1 MIQDIHCE
9 QRSEIVTKFL
19 QGLENYIAEI
29 AKTYPG
35 LKPDEIAVLFKEN
48 FQRQML
54 ANAGYHRQ
62 LADANDKEGDKAMSE
77 FHKMHADIYIAL
89 SCKETALDKVQLKK

>member
-1 MIQDIHCE
+1 MSQDIHNE

-19 QGLENYIAEI
+19 QGLETYIGEV

-35 LKPDEIAVLFKEN
+35 LKSEEIAVLFKEN

-54 ANAGYHRQ
+54 ANTDYHTEM
-62 LADANDKEGDKAMSE
+62 AEANKQVGNTAMCE
-77 FHKMHADIYIAL
+77 FHKMHADIYDEL
-89 SCKETALDKVQLKK
+89 SCKEITPSV

>member
-1 MIQDIHCE
+1 MIQDVNSE

-19 QGLENYIAEI
+19 QGLENYIGEI

-54 ANAGYHRQ
+54 ANADYHAGM
-62 LADANDKEGDKAMSE
+62 ADLNKQGGNTAMYE
-77 FHKMHADIYIAL
+77 FHKMHADIYDAL
-89 SCKETALDKVQLKK
+89 SCKNDAPSR